1 MKIYNNK
8 FALAILFTFIITCF
22 CNVEVLALQR
32 GSLEYLENRF
42 DYSTLNPAGL
52 IQLGDTYFEQAIN
65 TKNKLTREKL
75 FRYAMGNY
83 FLSSK
88 ADPKNVYPYVQLGRI
103 YDKMNINSLAKES
116 FYKATNLDYYNPYA
130 NFYFAEYYYDRR
142 DYTRALRYYI
152 ISYQNGYENNFE
164 TTAKIANIYEKLGDL
179 INAKDFYNKSLELNP
194 EKAAEFQ
201 KKLEQIDSL
210 KYDESEYY
218 YIIRE

>member
-1 MKIYNNK
+1 MKICKNK
-8 FALAILFTFIITCF
+8 SILTLFVIFIITFF
-22 CNVEVLALQR
+22 CSAKVFALQK

-42 DYSTLNPAGL
+42 DYSTLNPVEL
-52 IQLGDTYFEQAIN
+52 TKLGDIYFEQALNAKSKIA
-65 TKNKLTREKL
+65 KERL

-103 YDKMNINSLAKES
+103 YDKMNINTLAKES

-130 NFYFAEYYYDRR
+130 NFYFGEYYYDRR
-142 DYTRALRYYI
+142 DYNRALRYYI
-152 ISYQNGYENNFE
+152 ISYQNGYENDFE
-164 TTAKIANIYEKLGDL
+164 TAAKIGTIYEKLGDL
-179 INAKDFYNKSLELNP
+179 INAKDFYSKSIELNP
-194 EKAAEFQ
+194 EKAAELQQ
-201 KKLEQIDSL
+201 KLQQIDSL

>member
-1 MKIYNNK
+1 MKIYK
-8 FALAILFTFIITCF
+8 IKLVIIIFIAFIITVT
-22 CNVEVLALQR
+22 CNVQAYALQK

-42 DYSTLNPAGL
+42 DYSTLNPSEF
-52 IQLGDTYFEQAIN
+52 IQLGDKYFEQAIN
-65 TKNKLTREKL
+65 ETNKITRNRL

-103 YDKMNINSLAKES
+103 YDKMNINTLAKES

-130 NFYFAEYYYDRR
+130 NFYFGEYYYNRR
-142 DYTRALRYYI
+142 DYNRALRYYI

-164 TTAKIANIYEKLGDL
+164 TAVKIANIYEKLGDL
-179 INAKDFYNKSLELNP
+179 INAKDFYNKSAELNP

-201 KKLEQIDSL
+201 KKLQQIDSL